1 MCQHTGHTHTHTLG
15 TTVPANSQKKNI
27 GEQKTTC
34 SGNKNNEK
42 VHFYTYVMAWNTI
55 ITTIK

>member
-42 VHFYTYVMAWNTI
+42 VNFYTYVMA
-55 ITTIK
+55 